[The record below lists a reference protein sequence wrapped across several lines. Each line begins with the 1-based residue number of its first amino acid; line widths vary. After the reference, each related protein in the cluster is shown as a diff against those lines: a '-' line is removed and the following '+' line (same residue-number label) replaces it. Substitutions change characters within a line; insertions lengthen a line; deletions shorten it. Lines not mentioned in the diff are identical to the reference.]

1 MKNEHLNYFSA
12 SEQSGMRRFGA
23 WKTRVLRPLLAL
35 LTWCGFTAD
44 AISLLSLMLVFGIV
58 WTLKEQPAVAL
69 CLLILAILLDGVDGA
84 LARYQQAASDRGALL
99 DIVVDQT
106 SLAIILLAL
115 IAFHR
120 VPELWAAWYLV
131 SYIVLI
137 VFLVWLNALG
147 SPVRIV
153 FRSKYFF
160 FALLFLD
167 IFTGLKTLPP
177 FLIIFAIYNT
187 MICIL
192 LLRRLRCL
200 I

>member
-1 MKNEHLNYFSA
+1 MRDAHLNYFSA
-12 SEQSGMRRFGA
+12 SEQSGMRRFGT
-23 WKTRVLRPLLAL
+23 WKTRVLRPFLIL
-35 LTWCGFTAD
+35 LTRCGFTAD
-44 AISLLSLMLVFGIV
+44 AVSLFSLLLVFGVV
-58 WTLKEQPAVAL
+58 WALRERPVIAL
-69 CLLILAILLDGVDGA
+69 CLLIFSVLLDGVDGA
-84 LARYQQAASDRGALL
+84 LARFQQKASNRGALL

-106 SLAIILLAL
+106 GLAILLLAL
-115 IAFHR
+115 IAFRH

-153 FRSKYFF
+153 IRSKYVC

-167 IFTGLKTLPP
+167 TFAHLQTLPP
-177 FLIIFAIYNT
+177 FLVVFALYNT
-187 MICIL
+187 VVCL
-192 LLRRLRCL
+192 FLLRRLRCL